1 MYIYVY
7 IYVYI
12 YICACVCVCVCVFRI
27 VRFISACKI
36 KEVSFIRN
44 TSNGCG
50 FTIIKKLLIFIGRRR
65 ESYCRGSSPLLW
77 CLERK

>member
-1 MYIYVY
+1 MYIYTSVR
-7 IYVYI
+7 V
-12 YICACVCVCVCVFRI
+12 CVCVCVCVFRI